1 MKLVSL
7 YESINDKG
15 ILKALFVIGI
25 TASGKSVLSK
35 PLNFFARH
43 LDIDYPQ
50 EFYLLSVKP
59 HDL

>member
-50 EFYLLSVKP
+50 EFYMVRA
-59 HDL
+59 